1 MVNRFM
7 ETAFFYD
14 AGKVAARRA
23 DLDLDGM
30 KSDYGFGVR
39 LHGPFATPLRI
50 EVAKSPEGLRLIV
63 ATHPIF

>member
-1 MVNRFM
+1 
-7 ETAFFYD
+7 
-14 AGKVAARRA
+14 
-23 DLDLDGM
+23 M